1 MKKFCEVPFMDL
13 RSFSTGR
20 YGVCC
25 AVDDYLVP
33 DENITD
39 ENPMTY
45 FQSPFMNKLRYD
57 MIKSPYSPYGS
68 VKEICKQC
76 IDLEDA
82 GLHSI
87 REPSE
92 WYNRE
97 STEELWINRDT
108 GELNFDKKM
117 GRSLK
122 IKLNFYGN
130 QCNLECYMCEPW
142 SSTKRMEVYKKLPKK
157 FHQAQTHYDNYHGV
171 LIKYYPEDAFKDICY
186 VTEDRFEEISENLLK
201 YSHLISM
208 VEVLGG
214 EPALMKRHLNFLQR
228 LVDSGDAKDILL
240 SYISNMTILSEEWI
254 SIIKEFKR
262 KEVWNDKM
270 IVKGITLQWSCDD
283 IEERSDWIRYPSNWD
298 SMVDNVKKF
307 KEIFP
312 DALVKVTNT
321 PSILSVLNVDKF
333 YEKMKFIGFDGDE
346 DVVFNNVLLFP
357 DYLQMKHLPNTIKE
371 KLNDR
376 LKGTELEF
384 LLYYVNQERNEEE
397 FKLCIDY
404 LYELDRIR
412 GTNWTTIFPELAQ

>member
-1 MKKFCEVPFMDL
+1 MDL
-13 RSFSTGR
+13 RSFSSGR
-20 YGVCC
+20 YGICC

-76 IDLEDA
+76 IDLEA
-82 GLHSI
+82 TGLHSI

-142 SSTKRMEVYKKLPKK
+142 SSTKRMEVYKKLPKR
-157 FHQAQTHYDNYHGV
+157 FHQVQKTKRYT
-171 LIKYYPEDAFKDICY
+171 EDAFKDICY
-186 VTEDRFEEISENLLK
+186 VTEGRFEEISENLLK

-228 LVDSGDAKDILL
+228 LVDSGDANDILL

-262 KEVWNDKM
+262 KEVWNDKV
-270 IVKGITLQWSCDD
+270 VKGITLQWSCDD

-371 KLNDR
+371 KLNNR

-384 LLYYVNQERNEEE
+384 LLYYVNQERREDD
-397 FKLCIDY
+397 FRLCIDY

-412 GTNWTTIFPELAQ
+412 GTNWTTVFPELYAERI

>member
-1 MKKFCEVPFMDL
+1 MDL

-76 IDLEDA
+76 IDLEA
-82 GLHSI
+82 TGLHSI

-142 SSTKRMEVYKKLPKK
+142 SSTKRMEVYKKLPKR
-157 FHQAQTHYDNYHGV
+157 FHQVQKTKRYT
-171 LIKYYPEDAFKDICY
+171 EDAFKDICY
-186 VTEDRFEEISENLLK
+186 VTEGRFEEISENLLK

-208 VEVLGG
+208 VEILGG

-228 LVDSGDAKDILL
+228 LVDSGDANDILL

-262 KEVWNDKM
+262 KEVWNDKV
-270 IVKGITLQWSCDD
+270 VKGITLQWSCDD

-333 YEKMKFIGFDGDE
+333 YEKMKFIGFDGD
-346 DVVFNNVLLFP
+346 DDIVFNNVLLFP
-357 DYLQMKHLPNTIKE
+357 DFLQIKHLPNTIKE
-371 KLNDR
+371 KLNNR

-384 LLYYVNQERNEEE
+384 LLYYVNQERREDD
-397 FKLCIDY
+397 FRLCIDY

-412 GTNWTTIFPELAQ
+412 GTNWTTVFPELYAERI

>member
-1 MKKFCEVPFMDL
+1 MKKFCEIPFMDL

-76 IDLEDA
+76 IDLEA
-82 GLHSI
+82 TGLHSI

-142 SSTKRMEVYKKLPKK
+142 SSTKRMEVYKKLPKR
-157 FHQAQTHYDNYHGV
+157 FHQVQKTKRYT
-171 LIKYYPEDAFKDICY
+171 EDAFKDICY
-186 VTEDRFEEISENLLK
+186 VTEGRFEEISENLLK

-208 VEVLGG
+208 VEILGG

-228 LVDSGDAKDILL
+228 LVDSGDANDILL

-262 KEVWNDKM
+262 KEVWNDKV
-270 IVKGITLQWSCDD
+270 VKGITLQWSCDD

-333 YEKMKFIGFDGDE
+333 YEKMKFIGFDE
-346 DVVFNNVLLFP
+346 DDDIVFNNVLLFP
-357 DYLQMKHLPNTIKE
+357 DFLQIKHLPNTIKE
-371 KLNDR
+371 KLNNR

-384 LLYYVNQERNEEE
+384 LLYYVNQERREDD
-397 FKLCIDY
+397 FRLCIDY

-412 GTNWTTIFPELAQ
+412 GTNWTTVFPELYAERI

>member
-33 DENITD
+33 DENIKD

-76 IDLEDA
+76 IDLEDV

-142 SSTKRMEVYKKLPKK
+142 SSTKRMEVYKKLPKR
-157 FHQAQTHYDNYHGV
+157 FHQVQRTKRYT
-171 LIKYYPEDAFKDICY
+171 EDAFKDICY

-208 VEVLGG
+208 VEILGG

-228 LVDSGDAKDILL
+228 LVDSGDANDILL

-262 KEVWNDKM
+262 KEVWNDKV
-270 IVKGITLQWSCDD
+270 VKGITLQWSCDD

-333 YEKMKFIGFDGDE
+333 YEKMKFIGFDGND
-346 DVVFNNVLLFP
+346 DIVFNNVLLFP
-357 DYLQMKHLPNTIKE
+357 DYLQIKHLPNTIKE

-376 LKGTELEF
+376 LKGTKLEF
-384 LLYYVNQERNEEE
+384 LLYYVNQERWEDN
-397 FKLCIDY
+397 FRLCIDY

-412 GTNWTTIFPELAQ
+412 GTNWTTVFPELYAERI